1 MIVIKN
7 FKLLESYKRMYWMK
21 SSIEFARP
29 FNKVQ
34 EIKPREISHAMQI
47 SSTLS

>member
-29 FNKVQ
+29 FNKAQ
-34 EIKPREISHAMQI
+34 KNKPRETNRAMPI